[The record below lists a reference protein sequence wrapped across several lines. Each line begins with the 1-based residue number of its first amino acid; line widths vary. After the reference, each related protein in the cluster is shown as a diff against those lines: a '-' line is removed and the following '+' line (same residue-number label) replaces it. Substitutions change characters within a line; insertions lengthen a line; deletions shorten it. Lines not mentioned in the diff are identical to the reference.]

1 MELIVFISVFV
12 SIVFILIK
20 YIESK
25 YIDKKVVPF
34 KTIARD
40 TVYVF
45 SSAVLATFSY
55 FYFEPHIREF
65 LNVVTDT
72 TDLAPAVTQIFTD
85 KPGF

>member
-1 MELIVFISVFV
+1 MELIVFISVLI
-12 SIVFILIK
+12 SILFIVIK
-20 YIESK
+20 YVESK
-25 YIDKKVVPF
+25 YIDKKGIPL

-45 SSAVLATFSY
+45 TSALISTFSY
-55 FYFEPHIREF
+55 FYFETYIREF

-72 TDLAPAVTQIFTD
+72 TDLAPTVTQIFTD

>member
-1 MELIVFISVFV
+1 MELIVFISVLI
-12 SIVFILIK
+12 SILFIIIK
-20 YIESK
+20 YVESK
-25 YIDKKVVPF
+25 YIDRKVVSF

-45 SSAVLATFSY
+45 SSSLLATFSY
-55 FYFEPHIREF
+55 FYFETHIREF

-72 TDLAPAVTQIFTD
+72 TDLAPTVTQIFTD

>member
-1 MELIVFISVFV
+1 MELIVFISVLISVLF
-12 SIVFILIK
+12 IVIK

-25 YIDKKVVPF
+25 YIEKKVVPF

-45 SSAVLATFSY
+45 SSSVLATFSY
-55 FYFEPHIREF
+55 FYFETHIREF